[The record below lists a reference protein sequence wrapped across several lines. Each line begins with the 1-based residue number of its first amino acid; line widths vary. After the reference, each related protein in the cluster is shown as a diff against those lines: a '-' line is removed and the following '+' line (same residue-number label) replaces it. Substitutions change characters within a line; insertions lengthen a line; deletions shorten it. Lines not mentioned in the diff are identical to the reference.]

1 MTTTFFSNNDNDNND
16 NNNNNNNVELRFGRK
31 GRRVGMERDKE
42 RFTRGGGARE
52 VGATFHPRSSEL
64 YRAP

>member
-1 MTTTFFSNNDNDNND
+1 MTTIFLEQRQRHNDN

>member
-1 MTTTFFSNNDNDNND
+1 MLNCDL
-16 NNNNNNNVELRFGRK
+16 EGK
-31 GRRVGMERDKE
+31 EEGMERDKE
-42 RFTRGGGARE
+42 RRFTRGGGARE